1 MATTGNR
8 KIRICQI
15 ITRMDWGGS
24 PDILRLLCKYL
35 DPDLYDITL
44 IIGDTRFATV
54 KTRDFLRNFKGNVL
68 VVPELIRN
76 VNPFKD
82 IPAFFKLL
90 SILRKGRFQIA
101 HTHTAKA
108 GALGR
113 LAALYANIPV
123 IVHTPHGHN
132 FYGYFN
138 PLASKMIIFIERYL
152 ARFTDAIIALT
163 ELEKSDFVRYKV
175 APESKMRVI
184 YQGLELEEYAKSA
197 SDRDS
202 FKKLLRI
209 QPDDLVAGVVS
220 RIEPVKGVIYF
231 VQAAK
236 LVLERLPKAKFI
248 IAGEGSQRAGLE
260 QKVIQLGL
268 KDSVIF
274 AGWREDV
281 PEILSILDVLVQPSL
296 NEAVGISLLEAQAA
310 GLAVVATSVGGI
322 PEVVKDGT
330 TGILVPPGDISKISQ
345 AIIALLS
352 DSAKRQSYGR
362 EGRRWV
368 SGKFSVEIMAKN
380 TSSLY
385 EELVLGGKG

>member
-1 MATTGNR
+1 MATNSSR
-8 KIRICQI
+8 KIKICQI

-44 IIGDTRFATV
+44 VMGDTRFATS
-54 KTRDFLRNFKGNVL
+54 KTRDFLRNFKGDVL
-68 VVPELIRN
+68 VVPELVRN

-82 IPAFFKLL
+82 IPAFFKLK
-90 SILRKGRFQIA
+90 SFLRKGRFHIV

-113 LAALYANIPV
+113 LAALYANVPV
-123 IVHTPHGHN
+123 ILHTPHGHN

-138 PLASKMIIFIERYL
+138 PLSSKMIESIERYL

-163 ELEKSDFVRYKV
+163 ELEKKDFVRYKV

-184 YQGLELEEYAKSA
+184 YQGLELDDYTKSV
-197 SDRDS
+197 SDKNS
-202 FKKLLRI
+202 LKKLLRI
-209 QPDDLVAGVVS
+209 QPEDMVVGVVS

-236 LVLERLPKAKFI
+236 LVLERIPNAKFI
-248 IAGEGSQRAGLE
+248 IAGEGSQRGELE
-260 QKVIQLGL
+260 QKAIELGI

-274 AGWREDV
+274 AGWRDDV

-296 NEAVGISLLEAQAA
+296 NEAVGMSLLEAQAA
-310 GLAVVATSVGGI
+310 GVAVVATSVGGI
-322 PEVVKDGT
+322 PEVVKDGS

-352 DSAKRQSYGR
+352 DPQRRQSYAQAGR
-362 EGRRWV
+362 HWV
-368 SGKFSVEIMAKN
+368 SGKFRALVMARN
-380 TSSLY
+380 TSILY
-385 EELVLGGKG
+385 EELLLGQKG